1 MNPETR
7 KIQQVTIQDAAA
19 ADRLFSTLM
28 GDSVKPRREFI
39 ERNAKYA
46 TIDA

>member
-7 KIQQVTIQDAAA
+7 KIQQVTIADAAA

-28 GDSVKPRREFI
+28 GDSVEPRRKFI